1 MPTEVVD
8 LEIQGMTCASCAA
21 RIERR
26 LARMPGVEATV
37 NYATE
42 VAHVTLPAGTTVAD
56 AIATV
61 EATGYAASLPEP
73 DRVRS
78 DAGLAWRLVVAATLG
93 TPVVAMGMVPA
104 LQVDGWQWL
113 SLVLATPIAAW
124 SAWPFHRAAV
134 AAIRHG
140 ATTMDTLVS
149 MGVTAAYAWSVWALV
164 WGGAGAPG
172 MHMGGLL
179 DAGGTA
185 GLYLEVV
192 AAVTTFL
199 LAGRLIEHR
208 ARRGSVDA
216 LRSVARLGAREATR
230 VVGDAEERVPVDAL
244 VVGDRIRVVPGEK
257 IAADGVVVEGV
268 STVDASLVTGESMPV
283 EVTGGSTV
291 VGATING
298 PGVLLVEATAVGGDT
313 ELARIARLLEQA
325 QEGKTAV
332 QRIADRI
339 SSVFVPIV
347 VVLAVLTLVGWI
359 VATGDVQRAFT
370 AAIATLIIAC
380 PCALGLATPTALL
393 AGTTTG
399 ARLGILIRDARVLEA
414 ARRVRVLLAD
424 KTGTITAGRMRLES
438 TVVADGVDVDEV
450 VRISAALERGSEHP
464 IARAIVAAAP
474 DAPRASSVQ
483 AAAGHGIHG
492 IVAGRAA
499 QAGSA
504 EWIAQ
509 AWSAPVAAPLAAAID
524 EAQSRGATTVV
535 VAWDGVARGVLAVRD
550 EVRPTSAAAVARLDR
565 MGVRVAMVSGDNARA
580 ARAVATEVGI
590 DDVIAGA
597 TPADKVAAVR
607 AAQAHGSVAM
617 VGDGVNDAAALAAAD
632 LGIAMGTGTDAAQHA
647 ADVTLVGGDL
657 ETAADAIALSR
668 RTLATIRVNLVWA
681 FAYNVVAIP
690 VAMAGLLTPMLAGLA
705 MALSSVL
712 VVGSSLTLR
721 LYRPRR

>member
-1 MPTEVVD
+1 MPAEVVD

-26 LARMPGVEATV
+26 LGRMPGVEATV

-42 VAHVTLPAGTTVAD
+42 VAHVTLPAGTSAAD

-61 EATGYAASLPEP
+61 EATGYGASLPEP
-73 DRVRS
+73 DRERS
-78 DAGLAWRLVVAATLG
+78 DSPLVWRLFVAAVLG

-104 LQVDGWQWL
+104 LQVEGWQWL
-113 SLVLATPIAAW
+113 SLVLATPIAVY
-124 SAWPFHRAAV
+124 SAWPFHRAA
-134 AAIRHG
+134 ALALRHG

-149 MGVTAAYAWSVWALV
+149 LGVTAAYLWSVWALV
-164 WGGAGAPG
+164 WGGAGEMG
-172 MHMGGLL
+172 MHMEGLL
-179 DAGGTA
+179 STGEHA

-192 AAVTTFL
+192 AAVTAFL

-230 VVGDAEERVPVDAL
+230 LTDAGEERVPVDAL

-257 IAADGVVVEGV
+257 IAADGVVVEGA

-283 EVTGGSTV
+283 EVTSGSAV
-291 VGATING
+291 IGATING
-298 PGVLLVEATAVGGDT
+298 SGVLVVRATAVGGDT

-339 SSVFVPIV
+339 SSVFVPV
-347 VVLAVLTLVGWI
+347 VVALSVLTLVGWI

-399 ARLGILIRDARVLEA
+399 AELGILIRDARVLEA

-424 KTGTITAGRMRLES
+424 KTGTITAGRMRLEA
-438 TVVADGVDVDEV
+438 TTVADGEDAERVLRVA
-450 VRISAALERGSEHP
+450 AALERGSEHP
-464 IARAIVAAAP
+464 IAKAIVAAAP
-474 DAPRASSVQ
+474 DAPAAASVQ
-483 AAAGHGIHG
+483 AAAGFGIHG
-492 IVAGRAA
+492 VVDDVAA

-504 EWIAQ
+504 AWIAD
-509 AWSAPVAAPLAAAID
+509 AWAAPLPASLAAALD
-524 EAQSRGATTVV
+524 EAEARGATTVV
-535 VAWDGVARGVLAVRD
+535 VAWDGAARGVLAVRD
-550 EVRPTSAAAVARLDR
+550 EVRPTSAAAVARLAR
-565 MGVRVAMVSGDNARA
+565 MGVRVGMVSGDNPRA
-580 ARAVATEVGI
+580 AHAVAREVGI
-590 DDVIAGA
+590 DDVTAAA
-597 TPADKVAAVR
+597 TPADKVEAVR
-607 AAQAHGSVAM
+607 AAQAGGSVAM

-647 ADVTLVGGDL
+647 ADVTLVHGDL
-657 ETAADAIALSR
+657 EAAADAIALSR
-668 RTLATIRVNLVWA
+668 RTLATIRLNLVWA
-681 FAYNVVAIP
+681 FAYNTIAIP

-712 VVGSSLTLR
+712 VVASSLTLR

>member
-1 MPTEVVD
+1 MAAEVVD
-8 LEIQGMTCASCAA
+8 LEIEGMTCASCAA

-26 LARMPGVEATV
+26 LGRMPGVEATV

-42 VAHVTLPAGTTVAD
+42 VAHVTLPEGTTVAD

-61 EATGYAASLPEP
+61 EATGYGASLPEP
-73 DRVRS
+73 ERQRS
-78 DAGLAWRLVVAATLG
+78 DAPLVRRLLVAAVLG

-104 LQVDGWQWL
+104 LQVAGWQWL
-113 SLVLATPIAAW
+113 SLALATPIALY

-134 AAIRHG
+134 AALRHR

-149 MGVTAAYAWSVWALV
+149 MGVAAAFLWSLWALV

-172 MHMGGLL
+172 MHMDGLL
-179 DAGGTA
+179 STGEHA

-192 AAVTTFL
+192 AAVTAFL

-230 VVGDAEERVPVDAL
+230 LTGAGEERVPVESLA
-244 VVGDRIRVVPGEK
+244 VGDRIRVVPGEK
-257 IAADGVVVEGV
+257 IAADGVVVDGV

-283 EVTGGSTV
+283 EVTEGSAV

-298 PGVLLVEATAVGGDT
+298 AGVLVVRATAVGGDT

-339 SSVFVPIV
+339 SSVFVPV
-347 VVLAVLTLVGWI
+347 VVGLSVLTLVGWL

-399 ARLGILIRDARVLEA
+399 AELGILIRDARVLEA

-424 KTGTITAGRMRLES
+424 KTGTITAGRMRLDA
-438 TVVADGVDVDEV
+438 TVAADDEDADEV
-450 VRISAALERGSEHP
+450 RRVAAALERGSEHP

-474 DAPRASSVQ
+474 DARAASRVQ
-483 AAAGHGIHG
+483 AAAGMGIHG
-492 IVAGRAA
+492 VVGDRAA

-504 EWIAQ
+504 EWIAS
-509 AWSAPVAAPLAAAID
+509 AWSAPLPARLQAALD

-535 VAWDGVARGVLAVRD
+535 VAWDGAARGVLAVRD
-550 EVRPTSAAAVARLDR
+550 EVRPTSAAAVARLAR
-565 MGVRVAMVSGDNARA
+565 MGVRVAMVSGDNPRA
-580 ARAVATEVGI
+580 AHAVAREVGI
-590 DDVIAGA
+590 ADVTAAA

-607 AAQAHGSVAM
+607 AAQAGGSVAM

-647 ADVTLVGGDL
+647 ADVTLVRGDL
-657 ETAADAIALSR
+657 DAAADAIALSR
-668 RTLATIRVNLVWA
+668 RTLATIRLNLVWA
-681 FAYNVVAIP
+681 FAYNAVAIP

-721 LYRPRR
+721 LHRPRR